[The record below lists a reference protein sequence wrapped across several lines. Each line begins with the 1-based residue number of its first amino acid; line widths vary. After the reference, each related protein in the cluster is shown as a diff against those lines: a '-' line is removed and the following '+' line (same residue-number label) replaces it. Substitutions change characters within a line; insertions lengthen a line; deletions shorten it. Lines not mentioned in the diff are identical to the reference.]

1 MTIDTLLPQIEILL
15 LFINQSNLISIRTT
29 IQATGSENEIM
40 NLDYTYQDKSWLET
54 SITYINVSKNNM
66 CL

>member
-29 IQATGSENEIM
+29 IQATGSENEIL